1 MPGASATHEVIG
13 TLKAYFSEP
22 LAKVLVSSTLRRAR
36 LDEAALDASRL
47 GEAICALEAA
57 LPMYIGDER
66 RRAEC
71 VTRLR
76 HLSPDVGAP
85 EAEPPRA
92 ASCLASTTVR
102 VETEEDATNA
112 REVGRDIARRIG
124 FAPLDQMKI
133 ATTISELVRN
143 ILLYATGGS
152 LRVSGFTVPR
162 RGIEIAA
169 TDRGPG
175 IADVALVMSA
185 GYRSHTGTGMGL
197 KGAKRLMDS
206 FEIESKL
213 GLGTTVVARKYRS

>member
-1 MPGASATHEVIG
+1 MRGADATHEVIG

-22 LAKVLVSSTLRRAR
+22 IAKVLVASTLRRAH
-36 LDEAALDASRL
+36 LGDAGLDASRL
-47 GEAICALEAA
+47 GEAICALERA

-76 HLSPDVGAP
+76 RLNPDAAAP
-85 EAEPPRA
+85 ESDPPRA
-92 ASCLASTTVR
+92 AAFIASTTVR
-102 VETEEDATNA
+102 VETEDDALNA
-112 REVGRDIARRIG
+112 REAGRDIARRIG

-133 ATTISELVRN
+133 ATTISELTRN
-143 ILLYATGGS
+143 ILLYTTGGT
-152 LRVSGFTVPR
+152 LRVSGFVVPQ

-169 TDRGPG
+169 TDHGPG
-175 IADVALVMSA
+175 IANVAHVMSA
-185 GYRSHTGTGMGL
+185 GYRSRTGMGMGL

-213 GLGTTVVARKYRS
+213 GIGTTVVARKYRP